1 MRSFRIES
9 IYISDN
15 CDKKYCK
22 ILKKGYEYKF
32 YSNKVTEDINLYGD
46 NINICALVG
55 KNGSGKSSLLDMLYR
70 IVNNFGYLLFEGAI
84 MPGAEVPIFLKG
96 IYASVKFKYGDKTFE
111 LKCEDKRMSLY
122 SNEIESIWNDEYNRK
137 NIKCE
142 EAGNNKGTYDTG
154 INCDK
159 EDIINIAK
167 KFFFTIVTN
176 YSIQSLNY
184 EDYEEEGPWIQKLFH
199 KNDGYSLPIVLN
211 PYRHEYG
218 IDTEIE
224 AELTNSRL
232 SAIFL
237 NSTEERPFLDGYNL
251 NRLEYRFAPFKYY
264 RIIYAAYRHWAINE
278 QKEDIYLD
286 LENDYDIMSFVEERF
301 IEAYKTKGSYTNL
314 ILEGLDKLKLNLSQE
329 SPDSYKAACVYI
341 VYKVLSSTKYPD
353 YAQYFQ
359 SLHRFEHCISCEVV
373 DENVKKYI
381 EKLFDD
387 ESHIANKLH
396 QTVQFINNY
405 DKIQKRYGVY
415 LNDPDFS
422 FDFRNYLDSGKSLD
436 NISDIIKE
444 LPPPIYKV
452 EIFLNRSRKKN
463 DKRSQMDEVL
473 FSKLSSG
480 EKQFAYMMSTYVYH
494 LINLESIHTAT
505 QTNSNGSN
513 RVAYSM
519 INMIFDEME
528 LCFHPE
534 YQRTFVNNL
543 VSYIKRAGFNKV
555 FSFNI
560 ILTTHSPFIL
570 SDIPACNILALKD
583 GAPDNSFKDEQTFAA
598 NIYDI
603 LGNKFFMENFIGE
616 FASKEIDGIIS
627 RLTNKKVITEKGKTI
642 IKSRIGLIGDDII
655 RIKLLEK
662 LGGGSDIQ
670 ERIKILNAELKE
682 YNNI

>member
-627 RLTNKKVITEKGKTI
+627 RLTNEKVITEKGKTI

>member
-480 EKQFAYMMSTYVYH
+480 EKQFAYMMSTYIYH
-494 LINLESIHTAT
+494 LANLESIQKAN
-505 QTNSNGSN
+505 QTNPKANK

-543 VSYIKRAGFNKV
+543 VSYIKRAELNKV

-583 GAPDNSFKDEQTFAA
+583 GVPDNSFKNERTFAA

-603 LGNKFFMENFIGE
+603 LGNNFFMEKFIGE
-616 FASKEIDGIIS
+616 FASDEIDRIIK
-627 RLTNKKVITEKGKTI
+627 RLTNGKVIAEKGKSI
-642 IKSRIGLIGDDII
+642 IKSKIELIGDDII

-662 LGGGSDIQ
+662 LGGGDDIR
-670 ERIKILNAELKE
+670 ERVKILNAELKE
-682 YNNI
+682 YNDI

>member
-15 CDKKYCK
+15 CDKTYCK

-32 YSNKVTEDINLYGD
+32 YSNKITEDINLYGD

-70 IVNNFGYLLFEGAI
+70 IVNNFGYLLFRGTI
-84 MPGAEVPIFLKG
+84 MPGAENPIFLKG
-96 IYASVKFKYGDKTFE
+96 IYASVKFRYGDETFE
-111 LKCEDKRMSLY
+111 LKCEDKRISLY
-122 SNEIESIWNDEYNRK
+122 SNEIESIWNDEYNGE

-142 EAGNNKGTYDTG
+142 EAGNNKVTYDTG
-154 INCDK
+154 INSDK
-159 EDIINIAK
+159 EDIINVAK

-237 NSTEERPFLDGYNL
+237 NSTEEKPFLDGYNL

-286 LENDYDIMSFVEERF
+286 LENDDEIMSFIEERF
-301 IEAYKTKGSYTNL
+301 IEAYKTKGSYVNL
-314 ILEGLDKLKLNLSQE
+314 ILKGIDGLRLNLSQE

-373 DENVKKYI
+373 NEDVKEYI
-381 EKLFDD
+381 KKLIKD
-387 ESHIANKLH
+387 ESHIAKKLH
-396 QTVQFINNY
+396 QTIEFVNNY
-405 DKIQKRYGVY
+405 DNIKKRVGQCLDVTNCSFNFNTY
-415 LNDPDFS
+415 LESNKLP
-422 FDFRNYLDSGKSLD
+422 N
-436 NISDIIKE
+436 NISEIIKK

-452 EIFLNRSRKKN
+452 QIFLNRSREKN
-463 DKRSQMDEVL
+463 DERSQTDEIL
-473 FSKLSSG
+473 FSRLSSG
-480 EKQFAYMMSTYVYH
+480 EKQFAYMMSTYIYH
-494 LINLESIHTAT
+494 LANLESIHIASKVTPMPL
-505 QTNSNGSN
+505 Q

-543 VSYIKRAGFNKV
+543 VSYIKRAGLNKV
-555 FSFNI
+555 FSFNV

-583 GAPDNSFKDEQTFAA
+583 GMPDDSFKNERTFAG

-603 LGNKFFMENFIGE
+603 LGNNFFMENFIGE
-616 FASKEIDGIIS
+616 FASKEIDRIIS
-627 RLTNKKVITEKGKTI
+627 RLTNGKWISEKGRPI
-642 IKSRIGLIGDDII
+642 IKSKIDIIGDDVI

-662 LGGGSDIQ
+662 LGDGDDIR
-670 ERIKILNAELKE
+670 ERVKILNAELKE
-682 YNNI
+682 YNDI